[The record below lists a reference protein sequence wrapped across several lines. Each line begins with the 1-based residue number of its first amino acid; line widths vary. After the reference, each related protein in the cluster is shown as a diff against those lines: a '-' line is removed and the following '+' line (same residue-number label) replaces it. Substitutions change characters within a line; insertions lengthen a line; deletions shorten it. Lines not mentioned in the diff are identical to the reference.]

1 MRLPV
6 RIIRIVLIISLIS
19 GLMAIPAYVIS
30 DHHRDTV
37 IEELQTR
44 AANIAA
50 MVSVLISTE
59 MEGYRALVSVDDYA
73 SQPYDNVPY
82 QNLNA
87 LLHKIQHE
95 TQADFIFTE
104 KYVNEEAIAYIL
116 DGTDPQD
123 SEFSPIGTLDTLG
136 DVERRAFTERIP
148 LVTPLIEDPY
158 WGSYITAFHPIV
170 DTRDGSFL
178 GLVGV
183 DFSAET
189 VTEMS
194 RTMNWII
201 ALSFFA
207 LMVIMES
214 GVLLTA
220 WFIYHTSYI
229 DYLTKLY
236 SRRYLLRRLRTLIHT
251 HNPVCL
257 IMIDVDHFKLFNDT
271 LGHSFGDTLLLHVAQ
286 VMTEHSRPIDICCRY
301 GGDEFI
307 MLLPECSLKDA
318 HHTGRRILDGVS
330 RTTLGREAGLSV
342 TISIGLAVFQ
352 KGMDEQQFIA
362 SADAA
367 LYQAKQQG
375 RNQIVVYEAAPVSN

>member
-50 MVSVLISTE
+50 MVSVLISVE
-59 MEGYRALVSVDDYA
+59 MESYRALVSVDDYTA
-73 SQPYDNVPY
+73 KTYDDVTY
-82 QNLNA
+82 QNLNM
-87 LLHKIQHE
+87 LLHQIQHE

-104 KYVNEEAIAYIL
+104 KRLDEKTVAYIL
-116 DGTDPQD
+116 DGSDPED
-123 SEFSPIGTLDTLG
+123 SGFSPIGTPDTLATI
-136 DVERRAFTERIP
+136 ERRAFEERIP
-148 LVTPLIEDPY
+148 LVTPLIEDPN
-158 WGSYITAFHPIV
+158 WGSYITAFHPII
-170 DTRDGSFL
+170 DGQDGSFW

-183 DFSAET
+183 DFSADT
-189 VTEMS
+189 VDEMS
-194 RTMNWII
+194 RAMNWII
-201 ALSFFA
+201 TFSFLALIVLTA
-207 LMVIMES
+207 S
-214 GVLLTA
+214 GVLLTT

-236 SRRYLLRRLRTLIHT
+236 SRRFLLRRLRTLIHSRA
-251 HNPVCL
+251 PLCL
-257 IMIDVDHFKLFNDT
+257 IMIDVDHFKRFNDT
-271 LGHSFGDTLLLHVAQ
+271 LGHSFGDTLLMHIAQ
-286 VMTEHSRPIDICCRY
+286 VMTEHARPIDICCRY

-307 MLLPECSLKDA
+307 MLLPQCSLKEA
-318 HHTGRRILDGVS
+318 YHTGRRILEGVGKTS
-330 RTTLGREAGLSV
+330 LGREAGLSV
-342 TISIGLAVFQ
+342 SISIGLAVFQ

-362 SADAA
+362 CADVA

-375 RNQIVVYEAAPVSN
+375 RNQIVVYEAAPASN